1 MTDGLDV
8 SLEDDELLSEIR
20 LVTEVIIVA
29 SGSEGGLT
37 PAELDEVLGVGTGTP
52 GTGCVASV
60 AAGTRCRR

>member
-60 AAGTRCRR
+60 SARTRCRR